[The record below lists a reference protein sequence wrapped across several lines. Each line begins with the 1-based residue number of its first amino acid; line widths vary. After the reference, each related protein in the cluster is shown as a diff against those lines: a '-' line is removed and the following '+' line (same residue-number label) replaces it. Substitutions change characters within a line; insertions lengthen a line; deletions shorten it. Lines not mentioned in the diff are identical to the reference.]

1 MEQNKKT
8 YEELVEENTSL
19 NDKVAELEEN
29 MAELNRQLAV
39 LKKMAFGSKSEK
51 TKAVETNA
59 DQMSLFNEA
68 ESEQSTAAREEEKEL
83 VVKGYTRKK
92 KRSKDEIWK
101 DLPIEEVVHEVENKV
116 CPECGTKM
124 EVIGKEYLHEELVYV
139 PAKIFRRK
147 HFAEVVKCP
156 DCGEF
161 KEISKSEK
169 TVIVKGEAPKT
180 VFPKSYC
187 SPELLTHI
195 LYEKYVKAVPLER
208 LSKDFK
214 SMKAEISTATLANW
228 VIEAANRYFKPIYND
243 LHRKLL
249 SQEVIHADETVVQVL
264 REKNRKPTTES
275 RMWVYCTDKIKLY
288 DYQPTRKGENAV
300 QFLNG
305 YTGFLVCDGYD
316 GYNKLKSVTRCGC
329 WAHTRRKFVEAI
341 PADEELK
348 KTSKAAIALE
358 KINKIFELEKQFKEM
373 PEKERY
379 ERRQKQIKPVVDDF
393 YAYLE
398 TLNPVQGSGLAK
410 AVQYAKNEKQ
420 YLYAFLKNPNVP
432 IDNNLAERTVK
443 PFVIGRKNWLFSTSP
458 KGAQASAIIYSVM
471 NTAQANG
478 LDVKEYLNTVFLG
491 TDKPLL
497 N

>member
-51 TKAVETNA
+51 TKHVETNS
-59 DQMSLFNEA
+59 DQMMLFNEA

-83 VVKGYTRKK
+83 VVKGHTRKK

-116 CPECGTKM
+116 CPECGTEM

-195 LYEKYVKAVPLER
+195 LYEKYAKAVPLER

-228 VIEAANRYFKPIYND
+228 VIEAANIYFRPIYEE
-243 LHRKLL
+243 LHKQLL
-249 SQEVIHADETVVQVL
+249 TQEVIHADETVVQVL

-316 GYNKLKSVTRCGC
+316 GYNKLKAVTRCGC
-329 WAHTRRKFVEAI
+329 WAHARRKFVEAV

-358 KINKIFELEKQFKEM
+358 KINKIFELEKQFKEI
-373 PEKERY
+373 PEEERY
-379 ERRQKQIKPVVDDF
+379 EGRQKQIKPVIDDF

-398 TLNPVQGSGLAK
+398 TINPVQGSGLAK

-420 YLYAFLKNPNVP
+420 YLYSFLKNANVP

-471 NTAQANG
+471 NTAHANG

-497 N
+497 G